1 MQAQEGSPKEMTSDF
16 TKRSRWAELW
26 TLTKSLCFQAWT
38 PTPLQIKRGL
48 CEKDEEEEEM
58 GTYEWDSNIIWL
70 ESMWKWKGHR
80 ITPIQRR
87 DHISTAQGGCLSANS
102 RTNQI
107 FYHSDTALIIKEG
120 GSQSQVQELGTL
132 AFRGQS
138 MTVLLSTLPVALS
151 YSSLKQFYRDAPI
164 KWNHR
169 SATNQLSVS
178 TCSQGSRS
186 LFTAYLEFR
195 CKQGM
200 LCYLLSRDPG

>member
-1 MQAQEGSPKEMTSDF
+1 MWESFEMQAQEGSRKEMTSDF
-16 TKRSRWAELW
+16 TKRSRWAELC

-58 GTYEWDSNIIWL
+58 GTYGWDSNIIWL

-107 FYHSDTALIIKEG
+107 FYHSDTAPDHKR
-120 GSQSQVQELGTL
+120 
-132 AFRGQS
+132 RGKSEPRTRTWDSSFQRTKYDS
-138 MTVLLSTLPVALS
+138 TV
-151 YSSLKQFYRDAPI
+151 K
-164 KWNHR
+164 H
-169 SATNQLSVS
+169 
-178 TCSQGSRS
+178 
-186 LFTAYLEFR
+186 TAS
-195 CKQGM
+195 G
-200 LCYLLSRDPG
+200 P